1 MSFKKCN
8 FLKTLAMNKIS
19 FLVRLMKSR
28 CRKNTPLFFK
38 PSQKA
43 HHTKNN
49 SIGAND
55 ICYCHH
61 NKKSIYFH
69 IILSKFITSIII

>member
-28 CRKNTPLFFK
+28 CRKKYTVVF
-38 PSQKA
+38 
-43 HHTKNN
+43 
-49 SIGAND
+49 
-55 ICYCHH
+55 
-61 NKKSIYFH
+61 
-69 IILSKFITSIII
+69 